1 MADGYYLK
9 KELEEGI
16 SFLNATMFST
26 KIMTSD
32 YSVGEEHERRN
43 LSTESWFD
51 RWGSY
56 TLFNCLCLFAFK
68 NRQCLF
74 PQLVS

>member
-1 MADGYYLK
+1 MADSYYLK

-16 SFLNATMFST
+16 SFLNSITFST

-32 YSVGEEHERRN
+32 YSVGEEYERRN
-43 LSTESWFD
+43 LSTGSWFD

-56 TLFNCLCLFAFK
+56 T
-68 NRQCLF
+68 
-74 PQLVS
+74 V